1 MFCTRSPTQQRNHAT
16 KHLCLNMPTK
26 SNMKK
31 DQKHNLPLFQ
41 RPLYAIAEKLDPQST
56 STHSR
61 HKKKRQP
68 ISGLSQGRGPFLQLC
83 LKKEQKLFWCHEHII
98 NTKWCKRN
106 AIFLFHQ
113 QNVTKQMLPCGLVIK
128 TMLQFRVMRK
138 TGHSEAVA
146 IKDHKGIEATIFSRT
161 ARKNPLQQQPR
172 KAKNSRRRIC
182 CRVPI
187 VGPAECSGLGVRSS

>member
-1 MFCTRSPTQQRNHAT
+1 MQLQ
-16 KHLCLNMPTK
+16 K
-26 SNMKK
+26 SWTLKVRVPIQDIK
-31 DQKHNLPLFQ
+31 
-41 RPLYAIAEKLDPQST
+41 
-56 STHSR
+56 
-61 HKKKRQP
+61 KKKRQP

-161 ARKNPLQQQPR
+161 ARKIPLQQQPR